1 MVRAWHDSVGGFVAG
16 VEGVIRFAGP
26 VLFAL
31 LCLGVLL
38 VGGRALW
45 RRYQRHNL

>member
-1 MVRAWHDSVGGFVAG
+1 VRAWHDSVGGFVTG

-26 VLFAL
+26 VLFVL
-31 LCLGVLL
+31 LCLGILW

>member
-1 MVRAWHDSVGGFVAG
+1 M
-16 VEGVIRFAGP
+16 AGP

-31 LCLGVLL
+31 LCLVIVL
-38 VGGRALW
+38 VAGRALW